1 MNLIVAVDRNWGIG
15 NKGDLLIRIPNDHK
29 FFRQETM
36 GKVVALGRKTLET
49 FPQGLP
55 LKGRTNIILS
65 ANRDFRV
72 KDATVVHSLEEL
84 LEELKGMNDAAIEDA
99 FYRVLSFGTGG
110 LRGVM
115 GAGSNRMNKYTVG
128 KATLGL
134 ARYLKSKSSG
144 DISVAI
150 AYDTRNN
157 SQYFAK
163 TAAGVFASQ
172 GIKVFIYEMVV
183 PVPVLSFTT
192 HYLNCTAGVMLTASH
207 NPKEYNGYKAYG
219 SDGCQ
224 VTADMADGI
233 MNEINSLDIFA
244 DVKKLD
250 FQEGIDKGLIEYIG
264 EETVDAF
271 IDSVYAE
278 NLKVDASNLE
288 LVYTP
293 LNGSGL
299 MCVKRILDRIG
310 VKDVTVVPEQENP
323 DGNFPTCP
331 YPNPEIREALQKGLE
346 LCEKVQPDLLLA
358 TDPDCDRVGIAVNQK
373 GEYVLM
379 TGNEVGIML
388 LDFIARVKK
397 EQGKLPAHPV
407 AVTTIV
413 STDMVDPIAKEYG
426 VELRR
431 CLTGFKY
438 IGDIIAE
445 LEEKEGSAD
454 SYLLGFEESYGYLS
468 GGYVRDKDAVDGSM
482 LICQMAAYYKGKGMT
497 LVEAMNALY
506 EKYGYYKND
515 LMNFGFEGEDGMK
528 TMNGIMDKLRND
540 PPAEIAGTKV
550 TGRSDYKTSQSYG
563 DKEGVIDLPKSN
575 VLEYR
580 LEDGCKLIVRP
591 SGTEPKI
598 KIYLSGKGATR
609 ADSEAVI
616 QKMKDAVPAL
626 LGI

>member
-1 MNLIVAVDRNWGIG
+1 MVDIRTLFGEIAA
-15 NKGDLLIRIPNDHK
+15 KKEEGDDHMTEYE
-29 FFRQETM
+29 RWLAQD
-36 GKVVALGRKTLET
+36 L
-49 FPQGLP
+49 
-55 LKGRTNIILS
+55 
-65 ANRDFRV
+65 DD
-72 KDATVVHSLEEL
+72 KDLT
-84 LEELKGMNDAAIEDA
+84 EELKAVQGKPEEINDR
-99 FYRVLSFGTGG
+99 FYRDLEFGTGG
-110 LRGVM
+110 LRGVI
-115 GAGSNRMNKYTVG
+115 GAGTNRMNVYTVR
-128 KATLGL
+128 KATQGM
-134 ARYLKSKSSG
+134 ANYLNKHANGKPQ
-144 DISVAI
+144 SVAI
-150 AYDTRNN
+150 AHDSRNKGVA
-157 SQYFAK
+157 FAQQS
-163 TAAGVFASQ
+163 AAVLAAN
-172 GIKVFIYEMVV
+172 GIKAYLYPQLM
-183 PVPVLSFTT
+183 PTPALSYAVR
-192 HYLNCTAGVMLTASH
+192 HLHCDAGICVTASH
-207 NPKEYNGYKAYG
+207 NPAKYNGYKAYG

-244 DVKKLD
+244 DVKKID
-250 FQEGIDKGLIEYIG
+250 FDEGVKQGLIEYIG
-264 EETVDAF
+264 EETVSAF
-271 IDSVYAE
+271 LDDVYKE
-278 NLKVDASNLE
+278 SLLDDASNLK

-293 LNGSGL
+293 LNGSGK
-299 MCVKRILDRIG
+299 MCVTRILDRIG
-310 VKDVTVVPEQENP
+310 VKDVTIVPEQSEP

-373 GEYVLM
+373 GSYVLM

-397 EQGKLPAHPV
+397 EQGKLPANPV

-413 STDMVDPIAKEYG
+413 STDMVNPIAEHYG

-445 LEEKEGSAD
+445 LEAKGEED
-454 SYLLGFEESYGYLS
+454 RYLLGFEESYGYLS

-482 LICQMAAYYKGKGMT
+482 LICEMASYYKHKGMT
-497 LVEAMNALY
+497 LVDAMSALY

-515 LMNFGFEGEDGMK
+515 LCNFGFEGEDGMK
-528 TMNGIMDKLRND
+528 TMNGIMDTLRKN
-540 PPAEIAGTKV
+540 PPAEIAGVKV
-550 TGRSDYKTSQSYG
+550 SGRSDYQESVSYG
-563 DKEGVIDLPKSN
+563 DKEGKIDLPKSN

-580 LEDGCKLIVRP
+580 LADGCKLIVRP

-616 QKMKDAVPAL
+616 EKMKAAVPGL

>member
-1 MNLIVAVDRNWGIG
+1 MSEYERWLQQELDD
-15 NKGDLLIRIPNDHK
+15 KDL
-29 FFRQETM
+29 T
-36 GKVVALGRKTLET
+36 
-49 FPQGLP
+49 
-55 LKGRTNIILS
+55 
-65 ANRDFRV
+65 
-72 KDATVVHSLEEL
+72 EEL
-84 LEELKGMNDAAIEDA
+84 LSVKDKPEEINDR
-99 FYRVLSFGTGG
+99 FYRDLEFGTGG
-110 LRGVM
+110 LRGVL
-115 GAGSNRMNKYTVG
+115 GAGTNRMNVYTVR
-128 KATLGL
+128 KATQGM
-134 ARYLKSKSSG
+134 ANYLLKHADGKPQ
-144 DISVAI
+144 SVAI
-150 AYDTRNN
+150 AHDSRIKGVA
-157 SQYFAK
+157 FAQQS
-163 TAAGVFASQ
+163 AAVLAAN
-172 GIKVFIYEMVV
+172 GIKAYLYPQLM
-183 PVPVLSFTT
+183 PTPALSFAVR
-192 HYLNCTAGVMLTASH
+192 HLKCDAGICVTASH
-207 NPKEYNGYKAYG
+207 NPAKYNGYKAYG

-250 FQEGIDKGLIEYIG
+250 FQEGIEKGLIEYIG

-310 VKDVTVVPEQENP
+310 VKNVTVVPEQENP